1 MRYAHYALAALVLL
15 LSACDGASPEAVGD
29 AQAAP
34 RRSFSMHASPRPVPD
49 LVFQNAQGGNVKLSA
64 HRGKV
69 VLLNV
74 WATWCAPCREE
85 MPTLDRLQAELGG
98 PDFEVLALSV
108 DHQGMQVVQKFY
120 RDIGVKHLRAWIDPS
135 PQTLDSLNVLGLPVT
150 LLLDRNGREL
160 GRLLGAAEWDS
171 PEMVQFL
178 REIIGRERPQT
189 VRLDA
194 DRGGR

>member
-1 MRYAHYALAALVLL
+1 MRYTRYALVVLALL
-15 LSACDGASPEAVGD
+15 LGACDGATPEPVGG

-34 RRSFSMHASPRPVPD
+34 RRSFSMHASPRSVPD
-49 LVFQNAQGGNVKLSA
+49 LIFQNAQGDNVKLSA

-135 PQTLDSLNVLGLPVT
+135 PQTLDSLNVVGLPVT
-150 LLLDRNGREL
+150 LLLDRDGREL

-178 REIIGRERPQT
+178 REIIGRDRPQT